1 MTTIKLTEIP
11 DYTITKTR
19 YGLYESVTTSGLKM
33 VTAPSEEA
41 CRFVTNHI
49 HIPVLLGTFD
59 GETSIGRKSTA
70 VEL

>member
-1 MTTIKLTEIP
+1 MKLTETP
-11 DYTITKTR
+11 DYIIEKTR
-19 YGLYESVTTSGLKM
+19 YGLYESVTTSGLRM

-41 CRFVTNHI
+41 CRTVTDTI

-59 GETSIGRKSTA
+59 GYTSIPRSSTA